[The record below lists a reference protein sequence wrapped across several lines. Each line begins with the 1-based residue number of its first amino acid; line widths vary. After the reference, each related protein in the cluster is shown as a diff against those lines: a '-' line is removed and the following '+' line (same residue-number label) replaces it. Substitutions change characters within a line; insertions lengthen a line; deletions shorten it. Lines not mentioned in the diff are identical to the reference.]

1 MIAILLGIFFGNFFK
16 IRDTFQKG
24 LDFTRDYLLKLGI
37 ICLGIQLKPF
47 EFLDFGKIAI
57 PLILICII
65 SVLIVI
71 KLLIKKLK
79 IPTRMA
85 YLISIGSTVCGTT
98 AIMATAPVIRANKSE
113 VSYAIANITLFGI
126 LSMLLYPYFANFY
139 FEGNSLFAGLFL
151 GTAIHETSQVAAAG
165 LIYDQQFNSP
175 ETLNIATVTKLI
187 RNTSLIIM
195 IPLFAFL
202 YNRGHTNKKNYSILN
217 IFPYFVLG
225 FVGMIILRNIGD
237 QIFLI
242 DSTSNWNEMIN
253 FIKTCS
259 KIFLTMAMAAI
270 GLNLVLG
277 FGNLIS
283 FGHAA
288 FFGLGGYISGILA
301 THAFNSEPIL
311 NWPIIISGSSN
322 LLVIWTLTIVLC
334 SILGLV
340 MGFFCLRTTGVYF
353 IMITLAFAQMLYY
366 FSISWPAYGG
376 EDGLSIYMRNIFPYF
391 KKLESHK
398 VLNSDFTGHEGPVA
412 VEAGNNMA
420 NPLYQAFINAGVEA
434 GYTKTQDYNGYRQ
447 EGFGQKFMNVDAGVR
462 ASSSYAYLRPI
473 KHRANLKIL
482 CKSLVTRII
491 FEQKKAVGGEIL
503 RKNKKISFLKH

>member
-1 MIAILLGIFFGNFFK
+1 MIYKKYLVVVPGIILAFVLYSLSQGFNNIIGIELLEYNKSPISTAMIAILLGIFFGNFFK

-47 EFLDFGKIAI
+47 EFFDFGKIAI

-187 RNTSLIIM
+187 RNASLIIM

-202 YNRGHTNKKNYSILN
+202 YNRGHANEKNYSILN

-225 FVGMIILRNIGD
+225 FVGMIILRNAGD

-242 DSTSNWNEMIN
+242 DNTSNWNEMIN

-259 KIFLTMAMAAI
+259 KIFLAMAMAAI
-270 GLNLVLG
+270 GLSTNLKDIRNMGHKPFVVG
-277 FGNLIS
+277 FVSMLTV
-283 FGHAA
+283 
-288 FFGLGGYISGILA
+288 GIV
-301 THAFNSEPIL
+301 SI
-311 NWPIIISGSSN
+311 
-322 LLVIWTLTIVLC
+322 LTI
-334 SILGLV
+334 
-340 MGFFCLRTTGVYF
+340 
-353 IMITLAFAQMLYY
+353 
-366 FSISWPAYGG
+366 
-376 EDGLSIYMRNIFPYF
+376 EIYL
-391 KKLESHK
+391 KL
-398 VLNSDFTGHEGPVA
+398 FT
-412 VEAGNNMA
+412 
-420 NPLYQAFINAGVEA
+420 
-434 GYTKTQDYNGYRQ
+434 
-447 EGFGQKFMNVDAGVR
+447 
-462 ASSSYAYLRPI
+462 
-473 KHRANLKIL
+473 
-482 CKSLVTRII
+482 
-491 FEQKKAVGGEIL
+491 
-503 RKNKKISFLKH
+503 